1 MKEKKH
7 GKLIFVI
14 VLVIILALQPPVRM
28 GVYHLFTRNDL
39 FNQMGV
45 KKKTEQKIN
54 HDSNNALKKLAN
66 GVKGELDKAKQAIKN
81 K

>member
-1 MKEKKH
+1 
-7 GKLIFVI
+7 
-14 VLVIILALQPPVRM
+14 
-28 GVYHLFTRNDL
+28 
-39 FNQMGV
+39 MGV

-54 HDSNNALKKLAN
+54 HDSNNALKKLEN